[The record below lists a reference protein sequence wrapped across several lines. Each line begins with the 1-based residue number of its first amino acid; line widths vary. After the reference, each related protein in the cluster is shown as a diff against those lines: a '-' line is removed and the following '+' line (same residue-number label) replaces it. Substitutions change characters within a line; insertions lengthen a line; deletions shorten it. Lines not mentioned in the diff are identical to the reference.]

1 MIGLTNSINYRD
13 IADAIRSK
21 GVSGDFKPSEMAP
34 AIRRISGG
42 EGDDVLLKYTDGM
55 GYASSG
61 GTVIENKLCNL
72 IALAVAANKD
82 LKVTFKKG
90 SASFD
95 EYFLAFY
102 FNEHFRFGCNN
113 TIVFWKIGGEPY
125 HSQAYDPSKD
135 FTMIIHTDT
144 KKFEFIQDGTTLSL
158 IDFWSED
165 MRVFNNLSGNTSI
178 FAEKNWLE
186 SLTVALI

>member
-1 MIGLTNSINYRD
+1 MIGLTNSKNYKD
-13 IADAIRSK
+13 IADAIRAK
-21 GVSGDFKPSEMAP
+21 GVSGDFKPSEMAA
-34 AIRRISGG
+34 AIRSIGG
-42 EGDDVLLKYTDGM
+42 GDDVLLKYTDDM
-55 GYASSG
+55 GYAGS
-61 GTVIENKLCNL
+61 GTVIENKLCNI

-102 FNEHFRFGCNN
+102 FNEYFRFGCNN

-125 HSQAYDPSKD
+125 HSQTYDPSKD

-144 KKFEFIQDGTTLSL
+144 KKFECIQDGTTLSI

-178 FAEKNWLE
+178 YAEQNWLE
-186 SLTVALI
+186 YLSVALI